1 MTAITDG
8 LITEADRLALVNAI
22 IEERGTQTTT
32 HQLVTLA
39 LKVGVTP
46 DTLLQAAQCHDEG
59 ALAQTEVSERIRVS
73 VADLLR

>member
-46 DTLLQAAQCHDEG
+46 DTLMQAAQFNDEG
-59 ALAQTEVSERIRVS
+59 ALANTDVTERIRGW
-73 VADLLR
+73 LGECG